1 MGLKRVFAFAAPLLL
16 TWAGST
22 AAEQYRPEEYLRLD
36 LSKAVLSPKRIGPPA
51 EFAPVAVQAREEP
64 SVDYR
69 RSVRTT
75 TVKPVHSENAEAAAE
90 PRTERKAARTSK
102 ARQVH
107 VDKPRTPARAKV
119 VKRSNPLD
127 AQAMDTRIQKW
138 PCKSG
143 GICDWKR

>member
-1 MGLKRVFAFAAPLLL
+1 MGPTRSFTLAASALFLAWTGP
-16 TWAGST
+16 
-22 AAEQYRPEEYLRLD
+22 AAADQYRAGELLNLD
-36 LSKAVLSPKRIGPPA
+36 LSKAVLSSKRIGPPA
-51 EFAPVAVQAREEP
+51 EFAPVAVEAREEP

-69 RSVRTT
+69 LGARTT
-75 TVKPVHSENAEAAAE
+75 SMKSAPSDNVEIGAE
-90 PRTERKAARTSK
+90 PKRKVASTPRVKQANVEKPRPTART
-102 ARQVH
+102 
-107 VDKPRTPARAKV
+107 KV